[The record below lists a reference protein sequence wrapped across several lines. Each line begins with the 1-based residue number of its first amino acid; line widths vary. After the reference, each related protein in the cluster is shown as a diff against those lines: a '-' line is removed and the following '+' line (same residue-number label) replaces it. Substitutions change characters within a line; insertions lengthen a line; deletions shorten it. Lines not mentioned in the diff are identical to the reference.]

1 MTDAPDNAKY
11 LICLAKSKDAAKSCA
26 DLEAMSSDQSKLLL
40 NNLLNYPECC
50 VESFLS
56 RTSHDDWITPFLK
69 RTPIVSR
76 YPVWTNRLGYLFNGI
91 MPLYDYEPCSAFCK
105 KSLALGQAIRE
116 TFRKNNMLFALKGI
130 IEESA
135 VPIFLHD
142 GVLVRLCNAEV
153 KNNVESTE
161 ILYNPAD
168 FQLKDYKLKPG
179 VENSLFWESNRMIV
193 SGKKIVL
200 YYNETELKSV
210 TQTQYNNRIFL
221 FEE

>member
-1 MTDAPDNAKY
+1 
-11 LICLAKSKDAAKSCA
+11 
-26 DLEAMSSDQSKLLL
+26 
-40 NNLLNYPECC
+40 
-50 VESFLS
+50 
-56 RTSHDDWITPFLK
+56 
-69 RTPIVSR
+69 
-76 YPVWTNRLGYLFNGI
+76 
-91 MPLYDYEPCSAFCK
+91 
-105 KSLALGQAIRE
+105 
-116 TFRKNNMLFALKGI
+116 MLFALKGI

-161 ILYNPAD
+161 ILYNSAD